1 MGGEPKKGC
10 VLIVDDKLEN
20 IQVLGGVL
28 KKEGYR
34 INVAQ
39 SGRKALDAVAAMIPD
54 LILLDIM
61 MPDLDGFETC
71 RRLKTNPDT
80 KGIPVIFLTAKT
92 EVEDI
97 VRGFEL
103 GAIDYVTKPFN
114 VPELLARVNTHLE
127 LKFTK
132 DDLENSKLALEKSVY
147 EQKKLLHVLCHDLKA
162 PMGNIL
168 STLEIVEE
176 EPEFFDMMKSKLKI
190 SVLNGI
196 KTIDLVR
203 IMRELDDFKLLL
215 SSVNLN
221 EAIHE
226 SNTMMEHL
234 CTQKSIQLEIN
245 LKKSINVLA
254 EKTSLTNSVLNNVFS
269 NAIKFS
275 ESGSK
280 IVIDAD
286 LNEKEVVISIKDRGI
301 GMPQKMLDEIFDES
315 KQTTRK
321 GTDGELGTGFGLP
334 LVKKYVTAYGGRI
347 EVSSK
352 EQKDHPDEH
361 GTEFTIR
368 LKTR

>member
-1 MGGEPKKGC
+1 MEGEPKKGC

-39 SGRKALDAVAAMIPD
+39 SGLKALDAVEAMIPD

-61 MPDLDGFETC
+61 MPELDGFETC
-71 RRLKTNPDT
+71 QRLKTNPKT
-80 KGIPVIFLTAKT
+80 KNIPVIFLTAKT
-92 EVEDI
+92 EIEDI

-114 VPELLARVNTHLE
+114 IPELLARVNTHLE

-132 DDLENSKLALEKSVY
+132 DELEKSVY

-168 STLEIVEE
+168 SILEIVDE
-176 EPEFFDMMKSKLKI
+176 EPEIFDMMKSKLKI

-215 SSVNLN
+215 SGVNLN
-221 EAIHE
+221 EVIHE
-226 SNTMMEHL
+226 SITMMEHL
-234 CTQKSIQLEIN
+234 CTEKKIEIGVN
-245 LKKSINVLA
+245 LGQSINVEA
-254 EKTSLTNSVLNNVFS
+254 EKTSLINSVINNLLS

-275 ESGSK
+275 DSGSK
-280 IVIDAD
+280 IFIDTEPD
-286 LNEKEVVISIKDRGI
+286 ENKVVIKVKDSGI
-301 GMPQKMLDEIFDES
+301 GMSQKMLNEIFDES
-315 KQTTRK
+315 KKTTRK
-321 GTDGELGTGFGLP
+321 GTNGEVGTGFGLP
-334 LVKKYVTAYGGRI
+334 LVKKYITAYGGTI
-347 EVSSK
+347 EVFSK
-352 EQKDHPDEH
+352 ELKEHPDDH
-361 GTEFTIR
+361 GTEFKIYLNGR
-368 LKTR
+368 